1 MGPCQPLP
9 RSLGRPL
16 ATSLPALA
24 GDTHV
29 MGCPL
34 AFLGHEW
41 CWGARLD
48 VPCWHL
54 SLSYPC
60 PPGVFGSA
68 RGALGVA
75 APSGHS
81 GALGGSGGD
90 IAGKNNHQKH
100 SAGWWMWAVVWGSL
114 NMLPVA
120 QSSGYF
126 PLVSSKPQR

>member
-9 RSLGRPL
+9 CSLGRPL

-60 PPGVFGSA
+60 PPGFLA
-68 RGALGVA
+68 VA
-75 APSGHS
+75 AEHLGSPHPAVAA
-81 GALGGSGGD
+81 GAGGD

-100 SAGWWMWAVVWGSL
+100 SVGWWMWAVVWGSL

-126 PLVSSKPQR
+126 PLISSKPQR